1 MPVGE
6 LYINGYD
13 AFSTWGIS
21 LSETAL
27 STLMTPSPVKDRV
40 TNESRLE
47 HGKRVLNTNVK
58 TAYRD
63 VTLEMHLTA
72 QSKAEFLTRYASFCS
87 ILEQGALNIRT
98 SYQQGVVYKMLYVSC
113 SQFSEFN
120 LRLAKFTLRLLEPNT
135 KDRSNV

>member
-6 LYINGYD
+6 LFINGSD
-13 AFSTWGIS
+13 AYSTWGIS

-27 STLMTPSPVKDRV
+27 SALMTPSSVKERV
-40 TNESRLE
+40 ANESRLE
-47 HGKRVLNTNVK
+47 HGKRVVNTNVK
-58 TAYRD
+58 TAFRE

-72 QSKAEFLTRYASFCS
+72 QSKAEFLTRYANFCS
-87 ILEQGALNIRT
+87 VLEQGQLNIRT

-120 LRLAKFTLRLLEPNT
+120 LRLAKFSLRLLEPNT
-135 KDRSNV
+135 KDRSYG